1 MSTITRQFTGI
12 TNLDDNNDL
21 SFQLFEDGSAGVDLG
36 LGAAAPSNLNIDA
49 SPCKK
54 EVPVQP
60 NTLISLEQPEQTHL
74 STRPDVEEV
83 VVEMKP
89 EEKSKAAEGILHQTE
104 LESAFTGL
112 SIHNEHEELAN
123 PIQIDFGKL
132 LEKSKENF
140 DDFRAILKQPTIKD
154 ADFIPKH
161 TRQQGTLLFED
172 EVDDAPLMEVIAQF
186 ETEYKEKT
194 TKVKYVDK
202 VTTADRAGKAVNWW
216 TQTFI
221 VMPTS
226 WIFKRLHNGVRDLVY
241 GFLKV
246 LMWVA
251 AIFTLSVFLTAWVN
265 HQEGTALTLSE
276 VLNSYEIFKGYA
288 VKAFQDLPGTI
299 RAVKDFVRQ
308 LLEVTDK

>member
-21 SFQLFEDGSAGVDLG
+21 SFQLFEDGAAGVNLG

-49 SPCKK
+49 SPCKN

-60 NTLISLEQPEQTHL
+60 DTLISLEQPEQPHP

-83 VVEMKP
+83 AVEMKP
-89 EEKSKAAEGILHQTE
+89 EEKSKAAEDVVHQTG
-104 LESAFTGL
+104 LEFALTSL
-112 SIHNEHEELAN
+112 SIHNEHEELEM
-123 PIQIDFGKL
+123 DFGKL
-132 LEKSKENF
+132 LEKSKGNF
-140 DDFRAILKQPTIKD
+140 DDFRASLKQPTIKE
-154 ADFIPKH
+154 ADFIPKQPQ
-161 TRQQGTLLFED
+161 QQGSLLIVE
-172 EVDDAPLMEVIAQF
+172 EVDAEPLMEDITQF
-186 ETEYKEKT
+186 ESEYIEKPP
-194 TKVKYVDK
+194 KAKYVDK

-226 WIFKRLHNGVRDLVY
+226 WIFKRLHNGIRDLVY

-299 RAVKDFVRQ
+299 KAIKDFVRQ
-308 LLEVTDK
+308 LLEGTDK